1 VALETGRR
9 YDDERPDIHNM
20 LGVCHF
26 KGQRFAEAAEHFQR
40 AVELNPVSAIDYAN
54 LAINLQHL
62 GRLEEAM
69 HNYKIALSMDPDIE
83 FASKGL
89 AELLEQCVE

>member
-1 VALETGRR
+1 
-9 YDDERPDIHNM
+9 M

-26 KGQRFAEAAEHFQR
+26 KGNRFDTAVHHFRR

-62 GRLEEAM
+62 GQAEEAM
-69 HNYKIALSMDPDIE
+69 HNYKVALSMDPEIE
-83 FASKGL
+83 FARKGL
-89 AELLEQCVE
+89 AELLEQHVD